1 MFLRTVMC
9 GHSAYDWK
17 TMPMFR
23 LFGGTFVRLVAS
35 KTVRSPNAIDPS
47 SAVSRPAM
55 QRSVV
60 VFPQPLGPRSTRNS
74 PGSIS
79 RSRLSIAVVGVLPPN
94 RLDSPRM
101 LTLDTDPPPCISAE
115 GLEGGAGR
123 DPLPRT
129 GGLLEELVPGGLE
142 CFHCLRRERLQVL
155 LARLDE
161 EGVLD
166 VLPDRPRE
174 TLRQL
179 LTFLGHQ
186 VVGEQLRRV
195 PVRGLLE
202 DHRRVRRVPRLRPL
216 RELEVDR
223 RALRLVVEDR
233 RRDERAHSELT

>member
-23 LFGGTFVRLVAS
+23 LFGGTFVRFVAS

-101 LTLDTDPPPCISAE
+101 LTLDTDPPPCICRRA
-115 GLEGGAGR
+115 GGGSGTGPA
-123 DPLPRT
+123 PPT

-155 LARLDE
+155 LARLNE
-161 EGVLD
+161 E
-166 VLPDRPRE
+166 
-174 TLRQL
+174 
-179 LTFLGHQ
+179 
-186 VVGEQLRRV
+186 
-195 PVRGLLE
+195 
-202 DHRRVRRVPRLRPL
+202 
-216 RELEVDR
+216 
-223 RALRLVVEDR
+223 
-233 RRDERAHSELT
+233 